1 MAELRGL
8 GTVHFRVYDVVSL
21 KSIVG
26 AEVKAGSF
34 TGLTDVQG
42 LVSFTGYPLGPQ
54 ITVVVTHP
62 EYDSKTLGVTI
73 NTDGATIGVP
83 LNPKQGAPPPVV
95 KYGLIVTASRGGSTT
110 PAPGSYVYDANT
122 TVTETA
128 IPEAG
133 YELVR
138 WELDGVVKPAASL
151 IAVIMTEDFV
161 LNAVFEAGAPPAP
174 PPIPGKGALKVNVLE
189 SAQGIPLAS
198 ATVSLNSLTAYSDAA
213 GVARISPVDP
223 GDHVL
228 SVSLAGYDTKTS
240 TLGFGEG
247 QVREET
253 VSLVKKALFD
263 PWGSLTAA
271 LGGIWD
277 LFLGALTGFAKR
289 VTDTIPAQAA
299 NALEISQMAISAG
312 SPDKATEEA
321 AKKLADENRRRTT
334 ELLRQMYKDSPT
346 LELAPE
352 TAQKIQGV
360 LIAGMVA
367 MEAAMTVADNVH
379 PIRSIRL
386 IEIGQRINDAMAYPS
401 TIREIAS
408 APLRYGLF
416 PQLAYW
422 WNKQYTPLIPGL
434 QDLITML
441 VREVITPE
449 QYVDLASMQ
458 GESKTWADR
467 RWETH
472 WRLPSPDYL
481 IDSYHRGNIS
491 KAELDKFVV
500 WHDYRPAPRPGVS
513 KSDLEIM
520 SGIFK
525 ALIPRVDLRRGW
537 TAGLVSDE
545 ELVERYRWLGYED
558 DAELMAEI
566 QKNAA
571 LESDRGAVA
580 RAAGRR
586 FRDQRMT
593 EKDFRDV
600 LDRVR
605 IMGERQDLWIARYI
619 LERTAKPSG
628 AEEAAEEIPA
638 GVSLEELLG

>member
-1 MAELRGL
+1 MAQVTGY
-8 GTVHFRVYDVVSL
+8 GTVRYRLYAVVSL
-21 KSIVG
+21 KPIQG
-26 AEVKAGSF
+26 AELRAGAFVGSS
-34 TGLTDVQG
+34 DSQG
-42 LVSFTGYPLGPQ
+42 FVTFSGYPLGTQ
-54 ITVVVTHP
+54 LTATATHP
-62 EYDSKTLGVTI
+62 DYASTTLGAIFNV
-73 NTDGATIGVP
+73 DGAEISVP
-83 LNPKQGAPPPVV
+83 MAPLQGAPPPVV

-128 IPEAG
+128 IPEPD

-138 WELDGVVKPAASL
+138 WELDGVVKPATSL
-151 IAVIMTEDFV
+151 IAVVMTEDFV

-174 PPIPGKGALKVNVLE
+174 PPIPGKGALKVTVLE
-189 SAQGIPLAS
+189 STQGIPLAS

-253 VSLVKKALFD
+253 VSLAKKALFD

-277 LFLGALTGFAKR
+277 LFLGALTGFAQR
-289 VTDTIPAQAA
+289 IAAPIPAQAA
-299 NALEISQMAISAG
+299 NALETAELAISAG
-312 SPDKATEEA
+312 SPDKATEDA
-321 AKKLADENRRRTT
+321 AKKLAEKSRRRNE
-334 ELLRQMYKDSPT
+334 ELMREMYKSSPS

-352 TAQKIQGV
+352 TAQKILGV
-360 LIAGMVA
+360 LLAGQVA
-367 MEAAMTVADNVH
+367 MEAALTVADNVH
-379 PIRSIRL
+379 PLRSIRVV
-386 IEIGQRINDAMAYPS
+386 EIGQRINDAMGYPS
-401 TIREIAS
+401 VVREIAS

-422 WNKQYTPLIPGL
+422 WNKQYTPLIPNL
-434 QDLITML
+434 TDLITML

-458 GESKTWADR
+458 GESKIWADR

-491 KAELDKFVV
+491 KAELDKFIV

-520 SGIFK
+520 GGIFK

-605 IMGERQDLWIARYI
+605 IVGERQDLWIARYI
-619 LERTAKPSG
+619 LEKTTKPS
-628 AEEAAEEIPA
+628 ASEEAAEEIPA

>member
-8 GTVHFRVYDVVSL
+8 GTVFFRVYDIVSL

-34 TGLTDVQG
+34 TGLTDGQG

-62 EYDSKTLGVTI
+62 EYDSKTIGVII

-95 KYGLIVTASRGGSTT
+95 KFGLIVTASRGGSTT

-128 IPEAG
+128 IPEPG

-151 IAVIMTEDFV
+151 IAVVMTEDFV
-161 LNAVFEAGAPPAP
+161 LNAVFELGAPPAP
-174 PPIPGKGALKVNVLE
+174 PPIPGKGSLKVTVLE
-189 SAQGIPLAS
+189 SAQGTPLAS
-198 ATVSLNSLTAYSDAA
+198 ATVSLDALTAYSDAA

-223 GDHVL
+223 GEHVL

-263 PWGSLTAA
+263 PWGALTAA

-277 LFLGALTGFAKR
+277 LFLGAMTRFGQGLLAPLQGQAKNLLSQ
-289 VTDTIPAQAA
+289 AQT
-299 NALEISQMAISAG
+299 ALSTG
-312 SPDKATEEA
+312 SPDKETEEK
-321 AKKLADENRRRTT
+321 AKKLAETSRRRQE
-334 ELLRQMYKDSPT
+334 ELIREMYKGSPDLNLAPGVGNALMT
-346 LELAPE
+346 LFLGTEVSLELIGIGLDITHPMKAVGARRLAE
-352 TAQKIQGV
+352 RITDSLGTGT
-360 LIAGMVA
+360 LTSDIATMPARV
-367 MEAAMTVADNVH
+367 
-379 PIRSIRL
+379 
-386 IEIGQRINDAMAYPS
+386 
-401 TIREIAS
+401 
-408 APLRYGLF
+408 GLL

-422 WNKQYTPLIPGL
+422 YNKQFTPLIPGL

-458 GESKTWADR
+458 GESKIWADR

-491 KAELDKFVV
+491 KAELDKFIV
-500 WHDYRPAPRPGVS
+500 WHDYRPGPRPGVS

-520 SGIFK
+520 GGIFK

-537 TAGLVSDE
+537 AIGLVSDE
-545 ELVERYRWLGYED
+545 DLVERYRWLGYED

-600 LDRVR
+600 LERVR
-605 IMGERQDLWIARYI
+605 IVGERQDLWIARYV
-619 LERTAKPSG
+619 LERTAKPS
-628 AEEAAEEIPA
+628 ASEEAAEEIPA